1 MESREVHIKHLLDI
15 GAVKDWNREDAI
27 KTGAKI
33 LSGRFVDDAHK
44 EKSRWC
50 AEEFATCKDSSV
62 FAAASDVDNTSLISL
77 LPVKRDHGIL
87 CFDAVTASGQVPETE
102 LIFIEATCR
111 AQSKSW
117 STRIVAMPE
126 SERRQTERSE
136 SVARSLRGDTAI
148 EGVPRSFQAEPEV
161 PDESQFEIALDL
173 HVDDGSVTG
182 PAEKMMDVFACL
194 ETKIILKLLS
204 VHHQSQKLVR
214 ACWCSEGYR

>member
-161 PDESQFEIALDL
+161 PDDL
-173 HVDDGSVTG
+173 LLEPVRDCFRPACRRRLRDRTGREDDGCVRMSR
-182 PAEKMMDVFACL
+182 DQNYF
-194 ETKIILKLLS
+194 ETPVCPS
-204 VHHQSQKLVR
+204 SESETRSNMLVL
-214 ACWCSEGYR
+214 